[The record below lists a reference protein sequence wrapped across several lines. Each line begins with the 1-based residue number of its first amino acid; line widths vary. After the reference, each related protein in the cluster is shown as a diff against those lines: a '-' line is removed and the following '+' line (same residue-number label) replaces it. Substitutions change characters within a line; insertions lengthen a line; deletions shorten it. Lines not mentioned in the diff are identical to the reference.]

1 MNQQGSSP
9 DADFALRRAL
19 IGLGSIGLMIAW
31 VLTRY
36 FGERATVDTVA
47 PILMRMGLVTGALWL
62 ALPELHGLFKNMSGK
77 GTLLML
83 VALVVA
89 GISKASVVPLTVL
102 GVGMLVAFGLRR
114 AWQWLWD
121 PLSTPAS
128 KAPAAS
134 KSPADASDNDQRS
147 RGP

>member
-102 GVGMLVAFGLRR
+102 GVGMLVAFGWRR
-114 AWQWLWD
+114 AWQWLCD

-134 KSPADASDNDQRS
+134 KSPADAFGKRRRS